1 MNINWDAV
9 GAIASVIGAL
19 ITLGIAWMVHDYTVR
34 RDKASIIHE
43 MWKQQQEWNLTAAS
57 SPAHAI
63 AVEQMVYG
71 LTPKSEEERLALNAC
86 MFFFIN
92 RINHIHDAY
101 SLGILTWSEFE
112 QEAKTTIPLVAGQ
125 KELLFALLDNRGYD
139 TKFASVVKDLARDVP
154 VTASVNIFAVGSSA
168 NVAEQ

>member
-1 MNINWDAV
+1 MTVDWDAV

-57 SPAHAI
+57 SPAHAA

-71 LTPKSEEERLALNAC
+71 LPPKSDEERLALNAC

-92 RINHIHDAY
+92 RINHIYDAY
-101 SLGILTWSEFE
+101 SLGILKWAEFE
-112 QEAKTTIPLVAGQ
+112 QEAKSTIPLIAGQ
-125 KELLFALLDNRGYD
+125 KELLHALLDHRGYD
-139 TKFASVVKDLARDVP
+139 PKFATVVKDLVRDIP
-154 VTASVNIFAVGSSA
+154 VTGSVNVFERRAPQA
-168 NVAEQ
+168 